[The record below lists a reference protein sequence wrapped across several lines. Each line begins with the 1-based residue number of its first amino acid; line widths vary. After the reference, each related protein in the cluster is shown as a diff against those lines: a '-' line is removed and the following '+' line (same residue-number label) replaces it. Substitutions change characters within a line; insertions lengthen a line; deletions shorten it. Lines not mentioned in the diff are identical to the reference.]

1 MTETNTLS
9 MSESELTE
17 KIQSGELKIC
27 VVGIGRIGLPTALS
41 FADSGL
47 TTIGVDIN
55 KNLVEMINEKKFP
68 LKDEPG
74 YDVMFDRAMN
84 ENKFYATTSLE
95 EAVSKSNVVIL
106 TLPTPMDSNHVPDYS
121 ALKSVGKQ
129 LHNFISKGTLVIVES
144 TVEPGFIEND
154 FLKFLQGSENS
165 LQVGSDFS
173 LGVSPETANP
183 GQILLDFERL
193 PRLIGGIDEKTKNLI
208 LKIYKH
214 VFTVELIPMP
224 NCKTANAVKLTTNV
238 FRDLNIAFINE
249 LAQIFEKAGIDI
261 MTVLDAA
268 KSKYN
273 FQPHFPGPGVGGP
286 CLPVNSYQMI
296 NFAKNHSFDGFKLV
310 EQGRKINENMSKH
323 TIDLL
328 EDSLNEAKKSFSD
341 STVLLLGASYKPD
354 VKDIQLSP
362 IEDIIKILQ
371 EKNSNVLIYDPYFKN
386 SEIFGIKTSNDLVSS
401 LKDSDALIIV
411 TAHKEFHD
419 LESSFL
425 KSKMKT
431 PIVIDS
437 RCLIDPH
444 IAKNNGLIYR
454 AIGRGKL

>member
-1 MTETNTLS
+1 MTENNTIS

-17 KIQSGELKIC
+17 KIQTGNLKIC

-47 TTIGVDIN
+47 STIGVDIN
-55 KNLVEMINEKKFP
+55 KSLVEMINEKKFP

-74 YDVMFDRAMN
+74 YDVVFDRVIN
-84 ENKFYATTSLE
+84 EKKFYATTSLE
-95 EAVSKSNVVIL
+95 EGVSKSDVVIL
-106 TLPTPMDSNHVPDYS
+106 SLPTPMNSKHIPDYS
-121 ALKSVGKQ
+121 ALQSVGEQ
-129 LHNFISKGTLVIVES
+129 LHNCLPKGTLVIIES
-144 TVEPGFIEND
+144 TVEPGFIENE
-154 FLKFLQGSENS
+154 FIKIIQGSENS
-165 LQVGSDFS
+165 LQIGTDFS

-183 GQILLDFERL
+183 GQILVDFQRL
-193 PRLIGGIDEKTKNLI
+193 PRLIGAIDEKTKNLI
-208 LKIYKH
+208 MKIYKH
-214 VFTVELIPMP
+214 VFTVDLVPLP
-224 NCKTANAVKLTTNV
+224 DCKTANAVKLTTNV

-273 FQPHFPGPGVGGP
+273 FQAHYPGPGVGGP

-296 NFAKNHSFDGFKLV
+296 NFAKNYSFDGFRLV
-310 EQGRKINENMSKH
+310 EQGRKINEEMAKH

-328 EDSLNEAKKSFSD
+328 EDGLNEAKKTFSD
-341 STVLLLGASYKPD
+341 STILLLGASYKPD
-354 VKDIQLSP
+354 IKDIQLSP
-362 IEDIIKILQ
+362 IEDIIEILRQ
-371 EKNSNVLIYDPYFKN
+371 KNSKIIIYDPYFKN
-386 SEIFGIKTSNDLVSS
+386 SEIFGINVSNDLVSS
-401 LKDSDALIIV
+401 LKQSDAMIIV

-425 KSKMKT
+425 KTKMRT
-431 PIVIDS
+431 PIVIDT
-437 RCLIDPH
+437 RCLIDQH
-444 IAKNNGLIYR
+444 EAKKNGLIYR